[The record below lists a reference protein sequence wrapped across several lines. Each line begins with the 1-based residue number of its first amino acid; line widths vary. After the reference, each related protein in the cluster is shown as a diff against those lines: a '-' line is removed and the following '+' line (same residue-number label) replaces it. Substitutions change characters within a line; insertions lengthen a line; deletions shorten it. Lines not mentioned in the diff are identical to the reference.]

1 MEFCKLVSTQELF
14 YSYKFNKNF
23 SSIMSLVTKFFNILG
38 VKEQQ
43 KLPYWL
49 KITTKV
55 PKCTYYFGPF
65 DSPLEA
71 KALQAGYIEDLM
83 EEEAQG
89 IHLELEQALQPEN
102 LTVCE
107 DDDFDD

>member
-1 MEFCKLVSTQELF
+1 
-14 YSYKFNKNF
+14 
-23 SSIMSLVTKFFNILG
+23 MSLVTKILNILG
-38 VKEQQ
+38 IQQVKNN
-43 KLPYWL
+43 PYWL

-71 KALQAGYIEDLM
+71 KALQEGYIEDLM
-83 EEEAQG
+83 NEDARG
-89 IHLELEQALQPEN
+89 IHVEIEHGSQPEN

-107 DDDFDD
+107 EEIF